1 LAAAKEGE
9 GCELN
14 KSHGPAFRREA
25 KPLMVCGIC
34 RGATVVSGVFHQLD
48 CIQCNA
54 SGWVCATTGEAIPL
68 PDLVQQLSL
77 KLRNMTAELARA
89 KQAQG
94 GAHEQYE
101 QNNRRGPGATNL
113 TGD

>member
-1 LAAAKEGE
+1 MK
-9 GCELN
+9 
-14 KSHGPAFRREA
+14 KSHGPALRKEL

-34 RGATVVSGVFHQLD
+34 HGATVISGVFHQLD

-54 SGWVCATTGEAIPL
+54 SGWVCATTGEAMPL

-77 KLRNMTAELARA
+77 KLRNMAAELSGATLAR
-89 KQAQG
+89 G
-94 GAHEQYE
+94 GANEQYE
-101 QNNRRGPGATNL
+101 QNNRRGPGATNF

>member
-1 LAAAKEGE
+1 MK
-9 GCELN
+9 
-14 KSHGPAFRREA
+14 KSHGPAFRRESQ
-25 KPLMVCGIC
+25 PLMVCGIC

-48 CIQCNA
+48 CVQCNA
-54 SGWVCATTGEAIPL
+54 SGWVCAITGDALPL

-77 KLRNMTAELARA
+77 KLRNLSAELSRA
-89 KQAQG
+89 KQVQG

-101 QNNRRGPGATNL
+101 KNNRRGAGASNY

>member
-1 LAAAKEGE
+1 MI
-9 GCELN
+9 
-14 KSHGPAFRREA
+14 KSHGPGFRRESQ
-25 KPLMVCGIC
+25 PLMVCGIC

-48 CIQCNA
+48 CVQCNA
-54 SGWVCATTGEAIPL
+54 SGWVCAITGEALPL

-77 KLRNMTAELARA
+77 KLRHLSAELSRA
-89 KQAQG
+89 KQVQG

-101 QNNRRGPGATNL
+101 KNNRRGAGASNY